1 MAERFVNVDR
11 NTPMLL
17 PPDLRDWVADDD
29 LVHFIIE
36 AVERLPLSNFKTNTR
51 GCGNAQMPPHMMLAL
66 LIYCY
71 SNGVFSSRKIE
82 RATYRDVAVRF
93 LTADTHP
100 DHDTICA
107 FRRKNLPAISK
118 AFVEILQLAREMGL
132 LKIGKVSTDGTHIK
146 GNASINQNVTYK
158 RAKEIRKALQT
169 DIAELLSQA
178 EDADKNEIDDQ
189 KLPAEIARREKL
201 SSKMDAAISGLKKRA
216 ETHAKAE
223 KEEHQK
229 KTAEREKKQKES
241 GKKPPG
247 PPLKAPRDAETIAME
262 STESFN
268 LTDPDT
274 RVMRKSNLAA
284 YTQSINAQASVD
296 ADGSYLIVG
305 QHISQ
310 SSSDSNELLPAYG
323 AIAEGIGTPTHFLAD
338 AGYLKIEAIEHLES
352 ATSSEVYLSV
362 HREDAHNERSYDYRP
377 GATKAKKNI
386 TNQTLLKMREKLSS
400 KEGKLIYKLRAQTV
414 ETVFGIIKEVIGFR
428 GFRLRGFEKMAGEW
442 ELACLAYNCKR
453 LHKMRLTS

>member
-1 MAERFVNVDR
+1 MAERFVTVDR
-11 NTPMLL
+11 DTPMLL
-17 PPDLRDWVADDD
+17 PPDLRDWIADDD

-36 AVERLPLSNFKTNTR
+36 AVERLPLSSFKTNTR

-71 SNGVFSSRKIE
+71 SNGIFSSRKIE

-100 DHDTICA
+100 DHDTICT
-107 FRRKNLPAISK
+107 FRRKNLPAVSK

-132 LKIGKVSTDGTHIK
+132 LKVGKVSTDGTHIK
-146 GNASINQNVTYK
+146 GSASINKNVTYK
-158 RAKEIRKALQT
+158 RAKEIREALQL
-169 DIAELLSQA
+169 DIDDLLKKAEN
-178 EDADKNEIDDQ
+178 ADNNEIDDQ
-189 KLPAEIARREKL
+189 KLPDEIARREKL
-201 SSKMDAAISGLKKRA
+201 TSKIDQAINGLKKRA
-216 ETHAKAE
+216 QTHAEAE
-223 KEEHQK
+223 KKEYK
-229 KTAEREKKQKES
+229 KKIAEREKKQKES

-247 PPLKAPRDAETIAME
+247 PPLKVPRDAETIAME
-262 STESFN
+262 SSESFN

-274 RVMRKSNLAA
+274 RVMRKSKTAA

-310 SSSDSNELLPAYG
+310 CSSDSNELLPAYD
-323 AIAEGIGTPTHFLAD
+323 AIAEGVGTPTHLLAD
-338 AGYLKIEAIEHLES
+338 AGYLKIEAIKHLEKE
-352 ATSSEVYLSV
+352 TNCEVYLSV

-377 GATKAKKNI
+377 EKSKPKKILINE
-386 TNQTLLKMREKLSS
+386 TLLKMRDKLSS
-400 KEGKLIYKLRAQTV
+400 AEGKLIYKLRAQTV
-414 ETVFGIIKEVIGFR
+414 ETVFGVIKEVIGFR

-453 LHKMRLTS
+453 IHKLNQMS